1 MSIFLSDAE
10 RNGLIASMDDPSFR
24 NQWVALCSR
33 VRDRAVGPGLPARG
47 VTTTWWYHVAEF
59 LSDAA
64 IVQAVEGSG
73 AQSDS
78 AADKPTAPPND
89 LAVWIR
95 DTTLSIVR
103 RPEEDW
109 VGPYYRDH
117 TRTPRIGHLET
128 AHLAIGVA
136 IVLDMVPQLFSP
148 PEIAEISGVLRDR
161 AIPLCERWLD
171 FAQRLNNW
179 RCVLAAGM
187 AVAGAVV
194 GDRTRLARA
203 KDEFVLCC
211 ELFQTDG
218 SYAESLQYGSY
229 AAWGLMM
236 SYEAL
241 VRTGNAG
248 ELSIA
253 AYAKKVVWDLYSFL
267 YTKPLSGWGPYPR
280 PRSVNFNDCAAMYR
294 ASGDLLAHIA
304 ARSGDRAL
312 AALSRRLYERWYG
325 REEHPNAGPF
335 DLATFGLFNA
345 AGFLTFVHF
354 AAFPE
359 PEAPTE
365 TEYPL
370 LKAFEN
376 GDVFARADWNGD
388 TVLAMRAG
396 GGLLRGPSHLHG
408 DMNSFV
414 LVHRRERLLVDP
426 GHSCYRNVT
435 RSIEVDA
442 RVHNTC
448 VFHPV
453 SDELEL
459 DQRQEDLF
467 KSHVIGQKVD
477 FKRPFRDGRPGPPV
491 DRGTRVLLLEQ
502 HGRTPADRITVVAAD
517 AAAVYGAPVE
527 RFTRIWLLIG
537 ENVLLVCD
545 RFSFSAPC
553 RIEWNWSLNNR
564 DDSLEFDIESN
575 RHLRARRGG
584 AGVRVF
590 HGSRNSAFMG
600 PLYSLMHDHYHPEP
614 AQKGEG
620 RPGSSLVFRWT
631 GSEPTLGTDCLHLF
645 LMDSSADIDRWTVVE
660 RESGIAVEAPG
671 ARSNYLV
678 TSKEIG
684 GAFSLEVTS
693 GNERLGLLEADGS
706 DGYRFTSSFRANHG

>member
-1 MSIFLSDAE
+1 MSIFLSEVE
-10 RNGLIASMDDPSFR
+10 RNGLVGSMDDPSFR
-24 NQWVALCSR
+24 NQWGALRSR
-33 VRDRAVGPGLPARG
+33 VLDRAAGPGLSVRG

-64 IVQAVEGSG
+64 IVQAVERS
-73 AQSDS
+73 SES
-78 AADKPTAPPND
+78 ND

-103 RPEEDW
+103 RSEEDW

-136 IVLDMVPQLFSP
+136 IVVDMVPELFSP
-148 PEIAEISGVLRDR
+148 AEIAEISGVLRDR

-179 RCVLAAGM
+179 RCILAAGM
-187 AVAGAVV
+187 ATAAAVI
-194 GDRTRLARA
+194 GDRARLARA
-203 KDEFVLCC
+203 RDEFVLCC
-211 ELFQTDG
+211 ELYQSDG

-241 VRTGNAG
+241 VRSGSA
-248 ELSIA
+248 ERLSIA
-253 AYAKKVVWDLYSFL
+253 AYANKVIWDLYSFL
-267 YTKPLSGWGPYPR
+267 YMKPLSGWGQYPR
-280 PRSVNFNDCAAMYR
+280 PRAVNFNDCAAMYR

-312 AALSRRLYERWYG
+312 GALSRWLYEQWYG
-325 REEHPNAGPF
+325 SEAHPNAGPF

-365 TEYPL
+365 AAYPL

-376 GDVFARADWNGD
+376 GDAFARTDWNGD

-396 GGLLRGPSHLHG
+396 GDLLRGPSHLHG
-408 DMNSFV
+408 DMNSFM

-453 SDELEL
+453 LDELEL
-459 DQRQEDLF
+459 DPRQEDLF
-467 KSHVIGQKVD
+467 KSEVIGQKVE
-477 FKRPFRDGRPGPPV
+477 FKRSFSDGRPGPAV
-491 DRGTRVLLLEQ
+491 DRGTRMLLLEQ
-502 HGRTPADRITVVAAD
+502 HGETPSNRITVVAAD

-537 ENVLLVCD
+537 ENVLVVCD
-545 RFSFSAPC
+545 RFSFSAPT

-564 DDSLEFDIESN
+564 DGSLEFAIESN
-575 RHLRARRGG
+575 RRLLARRGG
-584 AGVRVF
+584 AGIRIV
-590 HGSRNSAFMG
+590 HASRHSAFMG
-600 PLYSLMHDHYHPEP
+600 PLYSFMHDHYHPEP

-620 RPGSSLVFRWT
+620 RPGSSLIFRWT
-631 GSEPTLGTDCLHLF
+631 GAEPTLQADCLHLF
-645 LMDSSADIDRWTVVE
+645 LLDSSGDIDRWTVE
-660 RESGIAVEAPG
+660 EGASGITVEAPG
-671 ARSNYLV
+671 GRRNYVIATGQIGGTFSLDV
-678 TSKEIG
+678 TS
-684 GAFSLEVTS
+684 ANDRLCSLEAS
-693 GNERLGLLEADGS
+693 GRNP
-706 DGYRFTSSFRANHG
+706 YRFASSLQK